1 MHRKSSGFC
10 SRCKR
15 KLNMARKESF
25 YTMPLTRYVKRAVA
39 MPNEAWRTLWIVPL
53 AALVFALSCVGAALD
68 EEKKKTPAPE
78 KGRAK
83 KVRTYEH
90 SDYKR

>member
-39 MPNEAWRTLWIVPL
+39 MPNEAWRTLWIVPVS
-53 AALVFALSCVGAALD
+53 APRSMRKKETARPGKGTG
-68 EEKKKTPAPE
+68 EESENT
-78 KGRAK
+78 
-83 KVRTYEH
+83 
-90 SDYKR
+90 

>member
-15 KLNMARKESF
+15 KLNTARKESF

-53 AALVFALSCVGAALD
+53 AALVFAVIADTVVLKPVQRLL
-68 EEKKKTPAPE
+68 
-78 KGRAK
+78 R
-83 KVRTYEH
+83 KVRL
-90 SDYKR
+90 

>member
-15 KLNMARKESF
+15 KLNTARKESF

-39 MPNEAWRTLWIVPL
+39 MPNEAWRTEL
-53 AALVFALSCVGAALD
+53 AALKAMEAQAQQTSFKCAVCGKEYKTEKALTEHIAKVHPDTDS
-68 EEKKKTPAPE
+68 PE
-78 KGRAK
+78 K
-83 KVRTYEH
+83 
-90 SDYKR
+90 

>member
-15 KLNMARKESF
+15 KLNTARKESF

-53 AALVFALSCVGAALD
+53 VALVFALSCVGAALD
-68 EEKKKTPAPE
+68 EEKRKRPPRKRG
-78 KGRAK
+78 GRRK
-83 KVRTYEH
+83 
-90 SDYKR
+90 